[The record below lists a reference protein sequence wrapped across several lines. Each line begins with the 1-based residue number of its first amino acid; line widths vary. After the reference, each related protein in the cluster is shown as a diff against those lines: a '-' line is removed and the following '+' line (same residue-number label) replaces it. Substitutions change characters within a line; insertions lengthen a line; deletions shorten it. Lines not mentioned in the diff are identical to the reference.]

1 MVHRRRTAMAKIHE
15 FPWVVPIAVAVPFSS
30 VGISSQVDNV
40 AITH

>member
-1 MVHRRRTAMAKIHE
+1 MAKIHE
-15 FPWVVPIAVAVPFSS
+15 FPWEFLLQLQFHLEP